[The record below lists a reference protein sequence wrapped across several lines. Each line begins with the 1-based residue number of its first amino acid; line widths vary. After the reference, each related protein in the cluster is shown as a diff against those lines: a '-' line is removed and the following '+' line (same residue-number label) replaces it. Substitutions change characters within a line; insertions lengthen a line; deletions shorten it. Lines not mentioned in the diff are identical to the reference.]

1 MGCHEK
7 FYYIRTP
14 DVRKYYYGVVIRKL
28 LYTRRDRTR
37 RADAGA
43 AQRARR
49 RATATSPGSG
59 NRTGDYTAARNTIS
73 GFAGPEVVFYALP

>member
-1 MGCHEK
+1 MCQQVK
-7 FYYIRTP
+7 KTDSLYI
-14 DVRKYYYGVVIRKL
+14 VFKVL
-28 LYTRRDRTR
+28 HTRRDRTR
-37 RADAGA
+37 RADAGV
-43 AQRARR
+43 AQRVRR